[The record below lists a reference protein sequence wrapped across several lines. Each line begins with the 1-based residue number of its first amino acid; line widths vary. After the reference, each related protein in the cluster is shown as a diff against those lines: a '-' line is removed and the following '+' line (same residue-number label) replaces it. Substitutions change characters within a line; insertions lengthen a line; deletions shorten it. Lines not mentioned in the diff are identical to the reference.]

1 MANGKVVA
9 IRGVV
14 VDVMFP
20 AGEMPEILDALEID
34 RENGDVLV
42 LEVQQQL
49 GEGLVRTVAMGS
61 TDGLARGATV
71 RSTGSPIKV
80 PVGPKTL
87 GRIFNVVGEA
97 IDGRPTPETEVEY
110 AIHRPAPD
118 FEDQSGEAKTFETGM
133 KVLDLLAPLLENRKG
148 EHRQLLAEMQAAVD
162 LPIIASGGVA
172 NRQDVARLAALGVAG
187 CIIGR
192 ALYEGTI
199 DLGEAV
205 AASGE

>member
-1 MANGKVVA
+1 VA

-49 GEGLVRTVAMGS
+49 GEGLVRTGAMGS
-61 TDGLARGATV
+61 TDGLARGATL

-118 FEDQSGEAKTFETGM
+118 FEDQSGEAKTFETGI
-133 KVLDLLAPLLENRKG
+133 KVLDLLAPLLLGGKTGIYGGAGVGKTVLISELIRAVAQGHEGVSVFAGVG
-148 EHRQLLAEMQAAVD
+148 ERT
-162 LPIIASGGVA
+162 
-172 NRQDVARLAALGVAG
+172 R
-187 CIIGR
+187 
-192 ALYEGTI
+192 EGT
-199 DLGEAV
+199 DMYYELEGYGVLDSV
-205 AASGE
+205 A